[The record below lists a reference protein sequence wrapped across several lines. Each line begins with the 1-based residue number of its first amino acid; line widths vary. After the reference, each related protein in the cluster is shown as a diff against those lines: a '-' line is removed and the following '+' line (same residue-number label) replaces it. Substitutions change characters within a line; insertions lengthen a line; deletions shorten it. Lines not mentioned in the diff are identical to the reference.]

1 MAYAQQESIDD
12 RDAGLQ
18 QERQVINVSPFVA
31 RFEIGTMP
39 GTRARRHEL
48 KPGEAM
54 WIQAGYAEGFVG
66 ESLRPVR
73 ATIESLTERHAW
85 EGKNAWDKDG
95 KPYWAVKPGP
105 QLPMVVDVSKADEY
119 RAKWRQAMAQK
130 EADDKAPL
138 RMTLQR
144 QDGTEVQVEA
154 EVAPPPAAT
163 RRTPAV
169 VGGVE
174 QDEPHVLEEPPPD
187 DALPV
192 ATSAPAQ
199 PQAPAIP
206 KRGGKA

>member
-1 MAYAQQESIDD
+1 MSYAQESND
-12 RDAGLQ
+12 RDAGEQ

-31 RFEIGTMP
+31 KFQIGTMP

-54 WIQAGYAEGFVG
+54 WLQAGYCDPFIG

-105 QLPMVVDVSKADEY
+105 QLPMVVEVGKADEY
-119 RAKWRQAMAQK
+119 RAKWRDAMTQK
-130 EADDKAPL
+130 EQADKAPL

-144 QDGTEVQVEA
+144 QDGTDVQVEA
-154 EVAPPPAAT
+154 EIAPPP
-163 RRTPAV
+163 RVVKPPV
-169 VGGVE
+169 VGGFE
-174 QDEPHVLEEPPPD
+174 QDAPHVIEEPPPD
-187 DALPV
+187 DDLPV
-192 ATSAPAQ
+192 MASAPPAQ
-199 PQAPAIP
+199 PQPPVIP
-206 KRGGKA
+206 KKGGKP